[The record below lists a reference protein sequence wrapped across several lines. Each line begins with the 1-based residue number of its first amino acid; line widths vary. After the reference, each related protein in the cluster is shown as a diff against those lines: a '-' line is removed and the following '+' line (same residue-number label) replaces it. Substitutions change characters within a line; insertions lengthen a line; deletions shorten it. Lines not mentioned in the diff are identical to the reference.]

1 MSREHFQNMLR
12 EVEHE
17 LVSMGE
23 MVVTAIDRSVM
34 ALKHVDKAEAERII
48 ADDAAINRK
57 RWDIENQCVRLFAT
71 QQPVAGDLREIV
83 SFMDLIT
90 NLERMA
96 DHAKGIAKIVVMHD
110 QTPLLKPLIDIPRM
124 AEKAGEMI
132 RRSLEAFITQD
143 VAAARAISEM
153 DNEVDALYEQIF
165 RELLTYMMEDPKTIT
180 RAVYLIWV
188 SHNLER
194 IADRV
199 TNICERIIFMVT
211 GEISGN

>member
-23 MVVTAIDRSVM
+23 MVVAAIDRSVQ
-34 ALKHVDKAEAERII
+34 ALKHVDKAEAEAII
-48 ADDAAINRK
+48 AADAAINCK
-57 RWDIENQCVRLFAT
+57 RWDIENKCVQLFAT

-83 SFMDLIT
+83 SFMDLVS

-124 AEKAGEMI
+124 AEKAGAMI
-132 RRSLEAFITQD
+132 RKSLHAFITQD
-143 VAAARAISEM
+143 VAAAKAIIEM

-165 RELLTYMMEDPKTIT
+165 RELLTYMMEDPRTIT

-211 GEISGN
+211 GEICGN

>member
-1 MSREHFQNMLR
+1 MAREHFQNMLR
-12 EVEHE
+12 GLEQE
-17 LVSMGE
+17 LVAMGE
-23 MVVTAIDRSVM
+23 MVIAAIDRSIQ
-34 ALKHVDKAEAERII
+34 ALKNVDKAEAERII
-48 ADDAAINRK
+48 ADDALINQR
-57 RWDIENQCVRLFAT
+57 RWDIENQCIQLFAT

-83 SFMDLIT
+83 SFIDLIT

-96 DHAKGIAKIVVMHD
+96 DHAKGIATIVVRHD
-110 QTPLLKPLIDIPRM
+110 QKPLLKPLIDIPRM
-124 AEKAGEMI
+124 ADKAREMI
-132 RRSLEAFITQD
+132 QKSLTAFITQD
-143 VAAARAISEM
+143 VEAAAAIIEM
-153 DNEVDALYEQIF
+153 DNEVDALYDQIF

-211 GEISGN
+211 GEIQSD

>member
-1 MSREHFQNMLR
+1 MAREHFQNMLR
-12 EVEHE
+12 GLEQE
-17 LVSMGE
+17 LVAMGE
-23 MVVTAIDRSVM
+23 MVIAAIDRSIR
-34 ALKHVDKAEAERII
+34 ALKNVDKAEAERII
-48 ADDAAINRK
+48 ADDALINQR
-57 RWDIENQCVRLFAT
+57 RWDIENQCIQLFAT

-83 SFMDLIT
+83 SFIDLIT

-96 DHAKGIAKIVVMHD
+96 DHAKGIATIVVRHD
-110 QTPLLKPLIDIPRM
+110 QKPLLKPLIDIPRM
-124 AEKAGEMI
+124 ADKAREMI
-132 RRSLEAFITQD
+132 QKSLTAFITQD
-143 VAAARAISEM
+143 VEAAAAIIEM
-153 DNEVDALYEQIF
+153 DNEVDALYDQIF

-211 GEISGN
+211 GEIQSD

>member
-12 EVEHE
+12 GVEHE

-23 MVVTAIDRSVM
+23 MVITAIERSVV
-34 ALKHVDKAEAERII
+34 ALKNVDKAEAERII
-48 ADDAAINRK
+48 AADAAINRK
-57 RWDIENQCVRLFAT
+57 RWDIENQCVQLFAT

-83 SFMDLIT
+83 SFMDLIA
-90 NLERMA
+90 NLERMG
-96 DHAKGIAKIVVMHD
+96 DHAKGIATIVVRHD

-124 AEKAGEMI
+124 ADKCCEMI
-132 RRSLEAFITQD
+132 RKSLNAFITQD
-143 VAAARAISEM
+143 VAAAKSIMEM
-153 DNEVDALYEQIF
+153 DNEVDDLYQQIF

-199 TNICERIIFMVT
+199 TNICERIIYMVT

>member
-1 MSREHFQNMLR
+1 MTREHFQNMLR
-12 EVEHE
+12 GLELE
-17 LVSMGE
+17 LVGMGE
-23 MVVTAIDRSVM
+23 MVIAAIDRSIS
-34 ALKHVDKAEAERII
+34 ALKNVDKAEAERII
-48 ADDAAINRK
+48 ADDALINRR
-57 RWDIENQCVRLFAT
+57 RWDIENQCIQLFAT

-90 NLERMA
+90 NLERMG
-96 DHAKGIAKIVVMHD
+96 DHAKGIATIVVRHD
-110 QTPLLKPLIDIPRM
+110 QKPLLKPLIDIPRM
-124 AEKAGEMI
+124 AEKASEMI
-132 RRSLEAFITQD
+132 RKSLNAFITQD
-143 VAAARAISEM
+143 LAAARAIIEM
-153 DNEVDALYEQIF
+153 DNEVDDLYEQIF

>member
-1 MSREHFQNMLR
+1 MSREHFQSKLR

-17 LVSMGE
+17 LVGMGE
-23 MVVTAIDRSVM
+23 MVIAAIDRSVM
-34 ALKHVDKAEAERII
+34 ALKRVDKAEAERII
-48 ADDAAINRK
+48 AADAAINRK
-57 RWDIENQCVRLFAT
+57 RWDIENQCVQLFAT

-83 SFMDLIT
+83 SFMDLVT

-143 VAAARAISEM
+143 VAAARAINEM

-211 GEISGN
+211 GEISGD

>member
-1 MSREHFQNMLR
+1 MTRERYHRIMHD
-12 EVEHE
+12 VEQD
-17 LVSMGE
+17 LLQMGE
-23 MVVTAIDRSVM
+23 MVITAINRSIH
-34 ALKHVDKAEAERII
+34 ALKNLDKAEAESII
-48 ADDAAINRK
+48 ADDARINSK
-57 RWDIENQCVRLFAT
+57 RWNIENQCIQIFAT

-96 DHAKGIAKIVVMHD
+96 DHAKGIANIVVRHD

-124 AEKAGEMI
+124 ADKASEMI
-132 RRSLEAFITQD
+132 QKSLTAFITQD
-143 VAAARAISEM
+143 VAAARAIIEM

-165 RELLTYMMEDPKTIT
+165 RELLIYMMEDPKTIT
-180 RAVYLIWV
+180 RAIYLIWV
-188 SHNLER
+188 CHNLER

-211 GEISGN
+211 GEILGN

>member
-1 MSREHFQNMLR
+1 MAREHFQNLLR
-12 EVEHE
+12 GLEQE
-17 LVSMGE
+17 LVGMGE
-23 MVVTAIDRSVM
+23 MVIAAIDRSIQ
-34 ALKHVDKAEAERII
+34 ALKNVDKVEAERII
-48 ADDAAINRK
+48 ADDALINSK
-57 RWDIENQCVRLFAT
+57 RWEIENKCIQLFAT

-90 NLERMA
+90 NLERMG
-96 DHAKGIAKIVVMHD
+96 DHAKGIATIVVRHD

-124 AEKAGEMI
+124 AAKAGEMI
-132 RRSLEAFITQD
+132 QKSLTAFITQD
-143 VAAARAISEM
+143 VDAARAIIEM

-165 RELLTYMMEDPKTIT
+165 RELLTYMMEDARTIT

>member
-1 MSREHFQNMLR
+1 MAREHFQNRLR
-12 EVEHE
+12 GLEQE
-17 LVSMGE
+17 LVGMGE
-23 MVVTAIDRSVM
+23 MVIAAIRRSIV
-34 ALKHVDKAEAERII
+34 ALKNVDKGEAERII
-48 ADDAAINRK
+48 ADDALINRK
-57 RWDIENQCVRLFAT
+57 RWEIENQCIQLFAT

-90 NLERMA
+90 NLERMG
-96 DHAKGIAKIVVMHD
+96 DHAKGIARIVVMHD

-124 AEKAGEMI
+124 ADKSCEMI
-132 RRSLEAFITQD
+132 QKSLTAFITQD
-143 VAAARAISEM
+143 VAAAREIMEM
-153 DNEVDALYEQIF
+153 DNEVDDLYKQIF

-211 GEISGN
+211 GEISNN

>member
-17 LVSMGE
+17 LAGMGE
-23 MVVTAIDRSVM
+23 MVIAAIDRSVL
-34 ALKHVDKAEAERII
+34 ALQHVDKAEAERII
-48 ADDAAINRK
+48 RDDAAINCK
-57 RWDIENQCVRLFAT
+57 RWEIENQCVQLFAT

-124 AEKAGEMI
+124 AAKAGEMI
-132 RRSLEAFITQD
+132 RRSLDAFITQD
-143 VAAARAISEM
+143 VAAAKAIMAM
-153 DNEVDALYEQIF
+153 DDEVDALYEQIF
-165 RELLTYMMEDPKTIT
+165 RELLTYMMEDPRTIT
-180 RAVYLIWV
+180 RAVYLIWI

-211 GEISGN
+211 GEICGN

>member
-1 MSREHFQNMLR
+1 MAREHFQNLLR
-12 EVEHE
+12 GLELE
-17 LVSMGE
+17 LVGMGE
-23 MVVTAIDRSVM
+23 MVITAIDRSVQ
-34 ALKHVDKAEAERII
+34 ALKNLDKTEAERII
-48 ADDAAINRK
+48 ADDDLINRK
-57 RWDIENQCVRLFAT
+57 RWDIENQCIQLFAT

-90 NLERMA
+90 NLERMG
-96 DHAKGIAKIVVMHD
+96 DHAKGIATIVVRHE

-124 AEKAGEMI
+124 AAKASEMI
-132 RRSLEAFITQD
+132 QKSLTAFITQD
-143 VAAARAISEM
+143 VAAARAIIEM

-165 RELLTYMMEDPKTIT
+165 RELLTYMMEDPRTIT

-211 GEISGN
+211 GEISSD

>member
-17 LVSMGE
+17 LVAMGG
-23 MVVTAIDRSVM
+23 MVVAAIDRSVM
-34 ALKHVDKAEAERII
+34 ALKRVDKAEAERII
-48 ADDAAINRK
+48 ADDALINRK
-57 RWDIENQCVRLFAT
+57 RWDIENQCVQLFAT

-83 SFMDLIT
+83 SFMDLVT

-143 VAAARAISEM
+143 VAAARAINEM

>member
-12 EVEHE
+12 GVEHE
-17 LVSMGE
+17 LVSIGE
-23 MVVTAIDRSVM
+23 MVITAIERSVR
-34 ALKHVDKAEAERII
+34 ALKNLDKAEAERII
-48 ADDAAINRK
+48 AADADINRK
-57 RWDIENQCVRLFAT
+57 RWDIENQCVQLFAT

-90 NLERMA
+90 NLERMG
-96 DHAKGIAKIVVMHD
+96 DHAKGIATIVVRHD

-124 AEKAGEMI
+124 ADTCCEMI
-132 RRSLEAFITQD
+132 RRSLNAFITQD
-143 VAAARAISEM
+143 VAAAKSIMEM
-153 DNEVDALYEQIF
+153 DNEVDDLYQQIF

-199 TNICERIIFMVT
+199 TNICERIIYMVT

>member
-17 LVSMGE
+17 LVAMGE
-23 MVVTAIDRSVM
+23 MVVSAIDRSVT
-34 ALKHVDKAEAERII
+34 ALKRVDKAEAERII

-83 SFMDLIT
+83 SFMDLVS

-143 VAAARAISEM
+143 VAAARAINEM